1 MGKGTYSTGHS
12 WMTGNALV
20 YNNVVYFRTATLV
33 AEGAVQQTL
42 HAVEAKGGH
51 KIFSTDISNASQT
64 LELAAANNEI
74 IVADAVDIS
83 STTSSI
89 VRQKGTLYWYDAL
102 TGALKKSDKIDG
114 EITAGPSV
122 G

>member
-1 MGKGTYSTGHS
+1 MG
-12 WMTGNALV
+12 
-20 YNNVVYFRTATLV
+20 
-33 AEGAVQQTL
+33 
-42 HAVEAKGGH
+42 
-51 KIFSTDISNASQT
+51 T

-122 G
+122 GEQSKQIYVSHSFKNVYDPKYQEPVRDKKDGCEDGTPLNQVYVDRTPREARVLAYSTDS